1 MGKAPS
7 KPRKDMRERP
17 VLTGV
22 HFDELFAKLSTFYDL
37 RHEDA
42 LDELYNELVDIACHE
57 LGDPEAIKPT
67 SQQLALHRADAHRL
81 AGLMR
86 DEAAAILISL
96 DHIHAAHA
104 EFNNAIGDTDSL
116 LMEAVFDADPQD
128 PTTTELPAQT
138 RILREFRTS
147 DQWSEVLD
155 ALRRM
160 ASLPVRPV
168 LDRGPVRTKLPLER
182 AVRACR
188 EYWTTVEGHSW
199 SMYRL
204 KETGVRAGND
214 RRDLTGVCEAF
225 VADLLAYTFVPYD
238 LQALSTAWLSID
250 AQRRKAAAALQ
261 D

>member
-22 HFDELFAKLSTFYDL
+22 HFNELFAKLSPFYEL

-57 LGDPEAIKPT
+57 LGDPPT
-67 SQQLALHRADAHRL
+67 SQQLALRRADAHRL

-86 DEAAAILISL
+86 DEAAAILMAL
-96 DHIHAAHA
+96 DRIHAAHD
-104 EFNNAIGDTDSL
+104 EFNTAISDAGSL
-116 LMEAVFDADPQD
+116 LMETVFDADPQD
-128 PTTTELPAQT
+128 PTTSELPAQT
-138 RILREFRTS
+138 RILSQFRTS

-155 ALRRM
+155 ALTRM
-160 ASLPVRPV
+160 ANLPVRPV

-188 EYWTTVEGHSW
+188 EYWTNVEGHSW

-214 RRDLTGVCEAF
+214 RQDLTGVCEAF

-238 LQALSTAWLSID
+238 LQALSTAWLAID
-250 AQRRKAAAALQ
+250 AQRRKATAVVQ
-261 D
+261 DQSA